1 MAAIFAQGLIAAPP
15 PTIDPAALYHSL
27 RSEPTACAAAGPFT
41 AHAFACI
48 LTIGLLDAHRNS
60 SSLGHAVG
68 LGRDELEDLFR
79 NWLPGGFACVD
90 LLAEPESAAFDDEE
104 EQLRQLLLAHQA
116 SVSVEALWL
125 TAMITRRSM
134 SGDHLWQDLGLLDR
148 DELNRLMWERFPGL
162 AARNVANMKWKAS
175 PSVRRRRVANVPIST
190 IALALKQ
197 AKACWPAFASTSR
210 ARASV
215 LSFLRRSTAP
225 ARVPALCRNPDID

>member
-1 MAAIFAQGLIAAPP
+1 MAAIAAQGLIAAPP
-15 PTIDPAALYHSL
+15 PTLDPAALYHSL

-68 LGRDELEDLFR
+68 LGRNELEDLLR
-79 NWLPGGFACVD
+79 GWLPAGLASID

-116 SVSVEALWL
+116 SVSAEALWL

-148 DELNRLMWERFPGL
+148 DELNRLMRERFPGL
-162 AARNVANMKWKAS
+162 AARNVANMKWKKFFYRMLCELEGFTLCTA
-175 PSVRRRRVANVPIST
+175 PTCRECTDFDNCFGAET
-190 IALALKQ
+190 GE
-197 AKACWPAFASTSR
+197 
-210 ARASV
+210 SV
-215 LSFLRRSTAP
+215 LARIRLNEPRS
-225 ARVPALCRNPDID
+225 R